1 MSEASKRP
9 QPGQA
14 QSGAVEKSKWKNR
27 VSRSC
32 WGATNWAAP
41 NWIGLPVQWCG
52 LVYSAA
58 LVDLAEI
65 ETDAGLAALWRHLA
79 KGITAS
85 GVDQSYLPSDGE
97 KVGLLPDSFALVK
110 QERRDPPINPGTVQE
125 NVSNFIGLPYY
136 RVIRAVPNGKT
147 LIHVP
152 GRVAAK
158 EPPANELARVEI
170 AAWPKAPYKVFF
182 SRVQKPAAVKADGQ
196 PVPFKFFGNVMT
208 VDLQPNEKPFLLTLE
223 K

>member
-1 MSEASKRP
+1 MTMIYFVDPPTDAPNPVGRYATI
-9 QPGQA
+9 G
-14 QSGAVEKSKWKNR
+14 VM
-27 VSRSC
+27 
-32 WGATNWAAP
+32 GATNWAAP

-97 KVGLLPDSFALVK
+97 KVGLLPDSFALVE
-110 QERRDPPINPGTVQE
+110 QVRREPPINPGTVQG
-125 NVSNFIGLPYY
+125 NVSNFIGLPFY
-136 RVIRAVPNGKT
+136 RVARAVAGGKT
-147 LIHVP
+147 LVHVP
-152 GRVAAK
+152 GRATARK
-158 EPPANELARVEI
+158 PQAGELARVEI

-182 SRVQKPAAVKADGQ
+182 SRVQKPAAVKANGQ
-196 PVPFKFFGNVMT
+196 PVPFRFFGNVMA
-208 VDLQPNEKPFLLTLE
+208 VDLQTSAQPILLTLE
-223 K
+223 IR